1 MRTTIAISI
10 TICTLTLGACGRT
23 SAPARETSPPQSA
36 SSSRPVPMPMTV
48 RQLQSNREAMAITR
62 RLKGLPPVRLRLT
75 SGSKSLRDGGIA
87 PGIII
92 PGVDDLKEK

>member
-1 MRTTIAISI
+1 MRTMTPILMTA
-10 TICTLTLGACGRT
+10 CMLALGACGRT
-23 SAPARETSPPQSA
+23 STPARETSPPRSA
-36 SSSRPVPMPMTV
+36 SSARPAPLPMTV
-48 RQLQSNREAMAITR
+48 RQLQSNRKAMAITR
-62 RLKGLPPVRLRLT
+62 RLKGLPPVKLRLT